1 MAMRSSRGPVA
12 IVLLLAAAAALGACG
27 GAASESADPRATP
40 STPEATPGDAV
51 GSSPTPV
58 GASGPLADLLPDE
71 VSGIELKKRTVL
83 GPDLGE
89 IDADEAASIAKVL
102 ANVDG
107 PPEAFAVASATGE
120 GLAIGAWRM
129 EGTDGG
135 QLGESFIAFILGQ
148 GEATVE
154 DITIGGKDVK
164 RVTPVNTD
172 PLHVYVTGEIMF
184 TVQAAQPALVEEAFA
199 LLP

>member
-1 MAMRSSRGPVA
+1 MAMRSPRGPAA
-12 IVLLLAAAAALGACG
+12 IVLLLAALAALGACG
-27 GAASESADPRATP
+27 RGASGTESPAGASTPAATP
-40 STPEATPGDAV
+40 AGART
-51 GSSPTPV
+51 SSPTPAS
-58 GASGPLADLLPDE
+58 ASGPLADLLPDE
-71 VSGIELKKRTVL
+71 IGGIKLTKRTVL

-89 IDADEAASIAKVL
+89 LEAEEAANFAKVL

-120 GLAIGAWRM
+120 GFAIGAWRM

-135 QLGESFIAFILGQ
+135 QLGESYIAFISGLG
-148 GEATVE
+148 ATKVE
-154 DITIGGKDVK
+154 DVTIGGKDVK
-164 RVTPVNTD
+164 RLTPANTT

-184 TVQAAQPALVEEAFA
+184 TVQAKDPALVAEAFA